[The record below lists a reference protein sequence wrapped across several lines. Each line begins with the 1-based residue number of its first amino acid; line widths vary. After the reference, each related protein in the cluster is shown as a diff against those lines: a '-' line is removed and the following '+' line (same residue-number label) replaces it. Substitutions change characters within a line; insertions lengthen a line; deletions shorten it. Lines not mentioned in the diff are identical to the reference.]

1 MMQQRIR
8 AAFGV
13 AAMLLFAAALPLQAQ
28 ADTKIAVVNG
38 DAIINNA
45 PQAKAVQDKL
55 KGEFEKRK
63 TDFEAAGKQFNDD
76 KQNFQRNADT
86 MTPDQRNKTARDL
99 DARQVDLGYQQQKLQ
114 EDYQQRSRELVTGL
128 NMKIRDVIV
137 QVAKEKGYDLVLSD
151 AVYVNP
157 AIDITD
163 EVLKR
168 LAAQPAAAPGK

>member
-8 AAFGV
+8 AAFGI
-13 AAMLLFAAALPLQAQ
+13 AAMLLSVAALPAH

-38 DAIINNA
+38 DAIIQSA

-63 TDFEAAGKQFNDD
+63 EDFEAAGKQYNDD
-76 KQNFQRNADT
+76 KQKYQRDADT
-86 MTPDQRNKTARDL
+86 MTPDQRAKTARDL
-99 DARQVDLGYQQQKLQ
+99 DARGVDLGYTQQKLQ

-128 NMKIRDVIV
+128 NMRIRDVIV

-157 AIDITD
+157 TIDITD

>member
-8 AAFGV
+8 AAFGA

-45 PQAKAVQDKL
+45 PQAKSVQDKL

-63 TDFEAAGKQFNDD
+63 TDLEAQGKQLQDD
-76 KQNFQRNADT
+76 MQKFQRDGDT
-86 MTPDQRNKTARDL
+86 MSPDQKAKTARDL
-99 DARQVDLGYQQQKLQ
+99 DSRRVDFGYTQQKLQ

-137 QVAKEKGYDLVLSD
+137 QVAKERGYDLVLSD

-157 AIDITD
+157 SIDITD

-168 LAAQPAAAPGK
+168 LAAQPATGK